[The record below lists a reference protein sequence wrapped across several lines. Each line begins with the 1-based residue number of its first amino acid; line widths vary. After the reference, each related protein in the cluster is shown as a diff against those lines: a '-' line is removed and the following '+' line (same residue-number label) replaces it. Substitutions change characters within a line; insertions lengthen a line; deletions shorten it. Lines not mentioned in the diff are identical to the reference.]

1 MNAPHLMRKAIL
13 CLILLLILPASAL
26 ADPLP
31 SWNSG
36 AAKERIISF
45 VETVTD
51 PASPDYVPV
60 RNRIATFD
68 NDGNLWAEQPVY
80 FQLLFA
86 MDYLAERARTDQGL
100 LSSDV
105 LKAAANGDIEAVMA
119 GGKEALLEVVTVSHS
134 GMSVADFTEAAGKWL
149 RSAKHPE
156 TGRPFIEHVYQPML
170 ELLRYLRDE
179 DFDVYIVS
187 GGGIHFIRAF
197 AEEVYGIPPQN
208 VIGSVGES
216 AYEIVD
222 GVPTIMKMP
231 GIAFVDDKAG
241 KPVGINRKI
250 GRRPILASGNSDG
263 DYEMLQW
270 TSAGDGPR
278 LSILL
283 HHTDADREWA
293 YDRDSH
299 VGHLDRGLDDAA
311 GMDWLVTDM
320 KQDWKT
326 VFPESQ

>member
-1 MNAPHLMRKAIL
+1 MNNYLRPVL
-13 CLILLLILPASAL
+13 SAFVWL
-26 ADPLP
+26 AFSGIAMADPLP
-31 SWNSG
+31 SWNAG
-36 AAKERIISF
+36 PAKERIVRF

-51 PASPDYVPV
+51 PASPNYVPAEH
-60 RNRIATFD
+60 RIATFD
-68 NDGNLWAEQPVY
+68 NDGNLWAEQPIY

-86 MDYLAERARTDQGL
+86 MDYLAERAQTEPEL
-100 LSSDV
+100 LSSEV
-105 LKAAANGDIEAVMA
+105 LRAAVERDIEKVMA

-134 GMSVADFTEAAGKWL
+134 GMSVSAFQEAALVWL
-149 RSAKHPE
+149 RSTKHPK

-179 DFDVYIVS
+179 DFEVFIVS

-216 AYEIVD
+216 SYEVID
-222 GVPTIMKMP
+222 GVPTIMKSP
-231 GIAFVDDKAG
+231 GIAFIDDKAG
-241 KPVGINRKI
+241 KPVGIDRNI

-263 DYEMLQW
+263 DYEMLEW
-270 TSAGDGPR
+270 TAAGEGPR

-283 HHTDADREWA
+283 HHTDAEREWA

-299 VGHLDRGLDDAA
+299 VGHLERGLEDAA
-311 GMDWLVTDM
+311 SMDWLVIDM
-320 KQDWKT
+320 AVDWGL
-326 VFPESQ
+326 VFARPK